1 MWVILWSEILK
12 RGKRWQMS
20 FLMILCALSVG
31 EDFIYLY
38 TQSPAVVDY
47 YSCPSYISLLLLV
60 IVLTDYCNYLS
71 CTLLYLSQL
80 SELTTVAIWAI
91 VTCLVTLEFNT
102 CGSKPLWNE
111 ILLALFVVFWQF
123 PYLSRLK

>member
-1 MWVILWSEILK
+1 
-12 RGKRWQMS
+12 MS

-80 SELTTVAIWAI
+80 SELTTVAI
-91 VTCLVTLEFNT
+91 
-102 CGSKPLWNE
+102 
-111 ILLALFVVFWQF
+111 
-123 PYLSRLK
+123 